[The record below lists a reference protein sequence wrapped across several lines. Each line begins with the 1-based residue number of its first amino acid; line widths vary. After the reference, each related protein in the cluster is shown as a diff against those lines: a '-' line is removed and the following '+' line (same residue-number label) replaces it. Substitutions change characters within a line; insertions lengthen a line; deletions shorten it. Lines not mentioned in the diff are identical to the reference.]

1 MSKPI
6 TEDDLRMP
14 EFRGVNLDEYE
25 WDDTGENIVR
35 KDRWEMCVRS
45 NAHHLGIS
53 GREFTVQLVRDTVE
67 NLMSAL
73 TTEERDDL
81 DTRLIKFEE
90 VAAWVTPTQIM
101 FIHKGQVL
109 VHPPEENGY
118 RVAGRNYFVNNID
131 PNSWVLKV

>member
-1 MSKPI
+1 
-6 TEDDLRMP
+6 MP

-25 WDDTGENIVR
+25 WDGTGENIVR

-45 NAHHLGIS
+45 NAHHLEIS

-81 DTRLIKFEE
+81 DTRLVQFKE
-90 VAAWVTPTQIM
+90 VAEWKTPSSM
-101 FIHKGQVL
+101 LFIRKGQVL
-109 VHPPEENGY
+109 VHPPVEQ
-118 RVAGRNYFVNNID
+118 
-131 PNSWVLKV
+131 